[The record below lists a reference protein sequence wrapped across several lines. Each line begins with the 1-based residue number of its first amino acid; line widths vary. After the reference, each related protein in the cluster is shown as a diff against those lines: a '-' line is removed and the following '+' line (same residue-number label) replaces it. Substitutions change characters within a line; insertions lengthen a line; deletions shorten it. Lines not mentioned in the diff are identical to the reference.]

1 MIAGVETGGTKIIC
15 GLAENSAPSELVDVI
30 ELPTSTPAV
39 AGARIRE
46 FLDARVDRIDAV
58 GFASFGPL
66 DLDPSSP
73 RFGSITATTKP
84 GWGDTGLSDLIGGRP
99 MTLVSDVTGAALGE
113 AAYGAAAG
121 LSDAAYVTVGTG
133 IGVGAI
139 LSGVPVSATG
149 HPELGHLPVRRHP
162 DDFFPGVCPFH
173 GDCIEGLAS
182 GPAMSARWKRPTRSL
197 GTDHALAV
205 ALEAYY
211 LGQLLATVVYSLVPQ
226 RIVLGGGVL
235 KIEGMLTAA
244 RSAMVREINGALGSA
259 HPATEPDAF
268 VVPPRLGDHSG
279 ILGALQLASIRVN
292 STTGASTVPL
302 AAAG

>member
-15 GLAENSAPSELVDVI
+15 GLAENSAPSVLIDVI

-39 AGARIRE
+39 AGVRIRE

-58 GFASFGPL
+58 GIASFGPL
-66 DLDPSSP
+66 DLNPASP
-73 RFGSITATTKP
+73 GFGSITATTKP
-84 GWGDTGLSDLIGGRP
+84 GWGHTGLSELIGGRP

-113 AAYGAAAG
+113 AAYGAATG
-121 LSDAAYVTVGTG
+121 LTDAAYVTVGTG
-133 IGVGAI
+133 IGVGAL
-139 LSGVPVSATG
+139 LSGRPVSATG

-162 DDFFPGVCPFH
+162 DDDFPGVCPFH

-197 GTDHALAV
+197 ESDHPRAV
-205 ALEAYY
+205 TLEAYY

-244 RSAMVREINGALGSA
+244 RMAMVQEINGALGSA
-259 HPATEPDAF
+259 HPATEPDTY
-268 VVPPRLGDHSG
+268 VVPPQLGDHSG
-279 ILGALQLASIRVN
+279 VLGALHLASVHVN
-292 STTGASTVPL
+292 ERSRPSAVSL
-302 AAAG
+302 AAAR